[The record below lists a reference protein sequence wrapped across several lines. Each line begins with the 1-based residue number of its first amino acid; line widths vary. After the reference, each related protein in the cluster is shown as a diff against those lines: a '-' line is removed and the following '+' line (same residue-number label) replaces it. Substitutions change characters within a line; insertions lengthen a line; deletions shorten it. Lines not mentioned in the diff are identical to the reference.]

1 MSSTQKLVVENS
13 ETISF
18 ALSLLV
24 QNFDVLIVNDQM
36 TSMYCNALIE
46 QVLPRLFVVF
56 PSTAGASTGDERM
69 AAVAYRVHQRKST
82 LLLTRYSPSVQ
93 NYYLPVI
100 RDDYRYHNG
109 TYAHQHFSRHA
120 YFNPNNQNQL
130 QNMEASNSVIIKD
143 VRITCSVLSLW
154 PA

>member
-1 MSSTQKLVVENS
+1 MQRCKQQVTPASSTQKLVVQNS

-24 QNFDVLIVNDQM
+24 QNIDVLIVNDQM

-56 PSTAGASTGDERM
+56 PSTAGASTGDGRM

-82 LLLTRYSPSVQ
+82 LLLTPAIHHQYKITT
-93 NYYLPVI
+93 YLSFVMIMGTIMGPMLTNILVDMLILIAII
-100 RDDYRYHNG
+100 RTDYKIWKPQ
-109 TYAHQHFSRHA
+109 TS
-120 YFNPNNQNQL
+120 
-130 QNMEASNSVIIKD
+130 
-143 VRITCSVLSLW
+143 
-154 PA
+154 